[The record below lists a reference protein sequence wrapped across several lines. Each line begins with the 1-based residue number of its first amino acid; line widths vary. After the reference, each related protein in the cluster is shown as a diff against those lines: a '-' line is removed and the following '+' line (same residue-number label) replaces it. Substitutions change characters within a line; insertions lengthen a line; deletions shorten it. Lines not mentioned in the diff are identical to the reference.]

1 MKNPEGSVADPKE
14 QKTKQTKINMKLNKI
29 VAVTSLAAVVAS
41 SSLFAGTKSFKETVI
56 KEEAKP
62 AWNAS
67 LSAGW
72 DSAYM
77 FRGVNVLRQYNLVKE
92 DRECSISWSSASFT
106 YNLTETDLVTVGG
119 WMGTGLGK
127 NSYREFD
134 LPVNYAHTIG
144 DLTLGAGYQ
153 LYTWWT
159 SGGSPVYQNEVSVS
173 AAYAIK
179 LGSVT
184 FTPSAT
190 YYYNLGPDN
199 DGSVNGAAPT
209 STNGGVDASS
219 SFLSLRLD
227 SNIPVLSNV
236 SLAPYVGYNV
246 NFSVNTKDS
255 TTSGTATSVD
265 NFNGGNNVEYGL
277 AIPVK
282 INSTITISGYVAQ
295 SIALENLGGSTRQCT
310 SWGGAKV
317 TFSF

>member
-14 QKTKQTKINMKLNKI
+14 QKTKQTNINMKLNKI

-62 AWNAS
+62 AWTAS

-72 DSAYM
+72 DSVYM
-77 FRGVNVLRQYNLVKE
+77 FRGVNVLRQYGGFDDQN
-92 DRECSISWSSASFT
+92 SISWSSASFT
-106 YNLTETDLVTVGG
+106 YNLTETDLVTVGA
-119 WMGTGLGK
+119 WMGTGLSK
-127 NSYREFD
+127 NNSYREFD
-134 LPVNYAHTIG
+134 LPINYAHTIG

-159 SGGSPVYQNEVSVS
+159 SSSSTYYQNEVSVS

-179 LGSVT
+179 LGDT
-184 FTPSAT
+184 TLTPSIT

-199 DGSVNGAAPT
+199 DGA
-209 STNGGVDASS
+209 STNGGVDATT
-219 SFLSLRLD
+219 SFLALRLD
-227 SNIPVLSNV
+227 GSIPVLSNV
-236 SLAPYVGYNV
+236 SLAPYVAYNV
-246 NFSVNTKDS
+246 NYSVNTKDGAS
-255 TTSGTATSVD
+255 D

-277 AIPVK
+277 AVPVK
-282 INSTITISGYVAQ
+282 INNTITISGYVAQ